1 MLSLLRQSTN
11 FSHERLPELFLLAG
25 IVLGVPYALFTGT
38 LDVPDEEAHFYRAY
52 ETSKGF
58 CKGVPGILS
67 AVNIRRNDRTPWVEL
82 RPGATGAELAKLI
95 DNPKGGGPYNVVS
108 AFSVV
113 NLYSCVG
120 YLPAGG
126 AIRLGRWF
134 GVSPLTMMY
143 LGRFANLATYLL
155 LIFLALRLLPDFRA
169 PLLVL
174 AVMPMALHQAASLS
188 IDAVTISLSILLSA
202 YILML
207 AFDPKVKS
215 IETHHYLILAG
226 GVILLALCKASVGLV
241 LLTILIPPAKFSS
254 RFGRWLTFA
263 GYTALALATML
274 AWQYVNRSNGEIF
287 DTLRGMAGIH
297 VRDSLLR
304 MAEHPLDFLNT
315 VARTLMAFSWELPL
329 EFVGKLG
336 WLNIP
341 LPWWIVVTYPMIL
354 VLTAAMS
361 TGRVKLSTQDRVFLA
376 AIFVLNILSV
386 FVLVDATWTPFV
398 PNASDGTRIIAG
410 VQGRYLIPFAFPLLV
425 AMAGP
430 ARIALRYK
438 PVAIAVAGLV
448 VVANAIALSLLW
460 TNFDARTSTLP
471 NRFRMVFQMKW
482 PGNARNAAT
491 LYQGRLV
498 SRKGKAGPDEP
509 LFFVDQGARHPL
521 QDGNWMARSGYRW
534 PDDVDFL
541 APGDLEAIP
550 VGDPLQR
557 AVRARATETVHLS
570 NEAIVKQ
577 EAQVFGDRA
586 GDIPVTG
593 DWNGDGRT
601 KIGIYRAGFWLLD
614 FDGNGVFNNTT
625 GKDLAFW
632 FGGLPGDVPV
642 TGDWSGDGRTKVGIY
657 RAGFWILDFDG
668 NGAFDNTAGK
678 DLAFWFGGSPGD
690 IPVVGDWTGDGKTKV
705 GVYRSAG
712 LWVLDSNGNGAFD
725 GTGPGQDRV
734 LSFGGVAGD
743 IPVVGDWSGDGV
755 TNVGVYR
762 WDHYWILDIN
772 GHGNFGGSHGSKL
785 RSFQFGRMPGD
796 VPVVGDWN
804 GDGRTKVG
812 VFRKG
817 HWILDFDGS
826 GQEQ

>member
-1 MLSLLRQSTN
+1 VLSFIRQSIN
-11 FSHERLPELFLLAG
+11 FSHEGIPGLFLFAG

-38 LDVPDEEAHFYRAY
+38 LNVPDEEAHFYRAY

-58 CKGVPGILS
+58 CRGVPGILS
-67 AVNIRRNDRTPWVEL
+67 AVNINRDDRIPWVEL
-82 RPGATGAELAKLI
+82 RPGASGAELAKLI

-126 AIRLGRWF
+126 AIRLGRLF
-134 GVSPLTMMY
+134 GTTPLTMMY

-155 LIFLALRLLPDFRA
+155 LIFLALRMLPDFRA

-174 AVMPMALHQAASLS
+174 AIMPMALHQAASLS
-188 IDAVTISLSILLSA
+188 IDAVTISLSILLVD

-207 AFDPKVKS
+207 AFDPGVKS
-215 IETHHYLILAG
+215 IEPRHYLILAG

-241 LLTILIPPAKFSS
+241 LLTILIPRAKFSS
-254 RFGRWLTFA
+254 RFKRWLAFT

-274 AWQYVNRSNGEIF
+274 LWQYLNRSNGEVF
-287 DTLRGMAGIH
+287 DTVRGIVGIH
-297 VRDSLLR
+297 VRDSLLG
-304 MAEHPLDFLNT
+304 MAKHPLDFLSA
-315 VARTLMAFSWELPL
+315 VARTLHVFWWELPL

-341 LPWWIVVTYPMIL
+341 LPSWIVVAYSMIL
-354 VLTAAMS
+354 LLAATMF
-361 TGRVKLSTQDRVFLA
+361 TGRVKLSIQDRVFLA
-376 AIFVLNILSV
+376 GIFVLNVLSV
-386 FVLVDATWTPFV
+386 FVLVDATWTPFA
-398 PNASDGTRIIAG
+398 PIPDEARIIAG

-425 AMAGP
+425 AMAGTT
-430 ARIALRYK
+430 RIALRYK
-438 PVAIAVAGLV
+438 PVAIAAAGLV
-448 VVANAIALSLLW
+448 IVANVIALNLLW
-460 TNFDARTSTLP
+460 QNFDARTSTLP
-471 NRFRMVFQMKW
+471 SGFRMLLQMKW
-482 PGNARNAAT
+482 PGSARNRAM

-498 SRKGKAGPDEP
+498 SRKGKTGQDEQ
-509 LFFVDQGARHPL
+509 LFFVDQGARHLL

-534 PDDVDFL
+534 PDDVVFL
-541 APGDLEAIP
+541 APGDLDAIP
-550 VGDPLQR
+550 AGDPLQR
-557 AVRARATETVHLS
+557 PVRIRATETLHLS

-577 EAQVFGDRA
+577 ETQVFGENA

-601 KIGIYRAGFWLLD
+601 KIGVYRAGFWMLD
-614 FDGNGVFNNTT
+614 FDGNGVFNNTM

-632 FGGLPGDVPV
+632 FGGLPGDIPV

-657 RAGFWILDFDG
+657 RAGFWLLDFDG
-668 NGAFDNTAGK
+668 NGAFDNTPGK

-734 LSFGGVAGD
+734 LSFGGVAAD

-772 GHGNFGGSHGSKL
+772 GHGNSGGSHGSKL
-785 RSFQFGRMPGD
+785 RSFQFGRVAGD
-796 VPVVGDWN
+796 VPVIGDWN

-826 GQEQ
+826 GQEH